1 MGSYYLHSSINIFN
15 YIGNTNLLFTVMKHY
30 IPKEDLK
37 YYMRTTKADIA
48 FQKRLLKYI
57 VWGLPQFTF
66 WTIML
71 INFLFYVI
79 RGS

>member
-1 MGSYYLHSSINIFN
+1 MDNYYLHSNFYYIRSYRNI
-15 YIGNTNLLFTVMKHY
+15 NLLFTVMRATK
-30 IPKEDLK
+30 KEINMPVDIELQKTIIK
-37 YYMRTTKADIA
+37 YT
-48 FQKRLLKYI
+48 

-66 WTIML
+66 WMIML